1 MSLAVPINLHIDSGS
16 DWEVTFNL
24 REENG
29 EYKNL
34 TGYSVSCK
42 MAKNYTTNTKYSLNP
57 QILNPLTGL
66 IKLSMPNEG
75 GQLITK
81 TQDLKTGRYVYTLF
95 VTDSFGRTEKT
106 IEGIITV
113 TPSVR

>member
-29 EYKNL
+29 NYKDL

-42 MAKNYTTNTKYSLNP
+42 MARNYTTNSKYNLNP
-57 QILNPLTGL
+57 QILDPLKGL
-66 IKLSMPNEG
+66 IRLSMPNEG

-81 TQDLKTGRYVYTLF
+81 TQDLKSGRYVYSLF
-95 VTDSFGRTEKT
+95 VTDPYGRSEKT